1 MNKDIKDLVDIHA
14 ESGVISTLIRHPNF
28 IAHSGFLMP
37 EYFYNSDNRCVYT
50 AIREMFKS
58 GIETIDAFNIQTF
71 INADPQLKKTFTMYN
86 ISSLQ
91 EYVDISYDTARNT
104 QEEYKGLAQ
113 RVASLA
119 FKRDLHRELMAADN
133 QCFTDKTAAE
143 VVQTTSKCL
152 ADVKKKYIS
161 TNNSIK
167 TIGEVADSLMEEI
180 EKRRTP
186 DGIYGIPSK
195 FSAVNEYFTYEPTE
209 LVLVSGR
216 MKKGKSALMLNESV
230 HKLQIG
236 KPVLY
241 IDTEMSDRLFYER
254 MLANVSGVSIRSIK
268 TGNLSPEEDDAV
280 YQANCWIKQQ
290 KFVHIY
296 DPAMDDYTLYET
308 CSLLKNQ
315 IGIEFVVYDYIKSN
329 ALDSSAQYN
338 DLGARCDF
346 LKNNIAGE
354 LNLAV
359 LAGAQLNRQ
368 NQIADSDKLERY
380 CSVSVKWQ
388 DKTPQEIDTDGEDC
402 GNYKLT
408 VTLNRL
414 GDQMLYEDYIDMNF
428 DGSKMRITQ
437 AKQHDTGGPF

>member
-1 MNKDIKDLVDIHA
+1 MTNDIKDLVDIHA
-14 ESGVISTLIRHPNF
+14 ESGVISTLMRHPKF
-28 IAHSGFLMP
+28 ITHSDFLRP
-37 EYFYNSDNRCVYT
+37 EYFYQNDNRCIYT
-50 AIREMFKS
+50 AIREMFKQ

-71 INADPQLKKTFTMYN
+71 INSDPQLKNTFSMYN
-86 ISSLQ
+86 MSSLQ
-91 EYVDISYDTARNT
+91 EYVDISLDVARNT
-104 QEEYKGLAQ
+104 PEEYKTLAR
-113 RVASLA
+113 RVAALA
-119 FKRDLHRELMAADN
+119 FKRDLHMELIAADN

-143 VVQTTSKCL
+143 VVQHTSKCL
-152 ADVKKKYIS
+152 TEVKKKYIS

-167 TIGEVADSLMEEI
+167 TISEVADDLMHQI
-180 EKRRTP
+180 ESRRTP

-195 FSAVNEYFTYEPTE
+195 FSAVNEFFTYEPTE

-216 MKKGKSALMLNESV
+216 MKKGKSALMMNEAI
-230 HKLQIG
+230 HKLQLG

-254 MLANVSGVSIRSIK
+254 MLANVSGVNIRAIK
-268 TGNLSPEEDDAV
+268 TGMMSPEEDDAV
-280 YQANCWIKQQ
+280 YDANEWIKKQ

-296 DPAMDDYTLYET
+296 DPAMDDYTLFET
-308 CSLLKNQ
+308 CSLLKHQ
-315 IGIEFVVYDYIKSN
+315 LGVEFVVYDYIKSN

-354 LNLAV
+354 LDLAV

-388 DKTPQEIDTDGEDC
+388 DKTPQEIETDGEEC
-402 GNYKLT
+402 GNYKLSI
-408 VTLNRL
+408 TLNRL
-414 GDQMLYEDYIDMNF
+414 GEQMAYEDYIDMSF
-428 DGSKMRITQ
+428 DGSKMKIIQ
-437 AKQHDTGGPF
+437 AQQHDGNGPF